1 LHTEVAVVSLAIG
14 ELVPDCETVQGGT
27 AGEGHGVLLD
37 EDVLA
42 HVDEVALPGVL
53 VVACNKMSKSS

>member
-1 LHTEVAVVSLAIG
+1 MHTEVAVVSLAIG
-14 ELVPDCETVQGGT
+14 ELVPDCETVQGSP
-27 AGEGHGVLLD
+27 ARERHGVLLD

-53 VVACNKMSKSS
+53 VVARYRTSEPL